1 MILCNFFCQI
11 ILGKIGITLEA
22 AWYEPLRKYSPGD
35 WDASERAIAFDF
47 DWFAN
52 PIFGNG
58 DYPDIMKSSIDN
70 NRLPTFTATEKES
83 LKGMIRIIY
92 CIKCFFVDT

>member
-1 MILCNFFCQI
+1 M
-11 ILGKIGITLEA
+11 EA

-58 DYPDIMKSSIDN
+58 DYPDVMKSSIDN
-70 NRLPTFTATEKES
+70 NRLPTFTVTEKES

>member
-1 MILCNFFCQI
+1 M
-11 ILGKIGITLEA
+11 EA